1 MGDGSALDEK
11 NILITGGTGQFGN
24 NFVEYVFTHFSPKK
38 IIILSRDEKKQEAM
52 RERYR
57 AYAEQ
62 LRFFIGDVR
71 DLGRLK
77 RAFEGVDYVIHAA
90 AMKDIEACEYN
101 PQEAVKT
108 DIGGTQN
115 VIEAALDTH
124 VKKVIALSTDK
135 AVNPISLYGGV
146 KFVSDR
152 LMIAA
157 NSYSGHGTTAF
168 SVVRYS
174 NVAGSQGS
182 VIPVYRKLIKE
193 GNIEFPITDFRM
205 TRFWTEPTIG
215 VTMVLHGIEKANGGE
230 IFIAKSPSYKITDL
244 AEAMLPGC
252 RMREVGLR
260 DGEKLSEIMVTKEE
274 AEYAYEYQDFYVVYP
289 FGRGFSQR
297 EVIAGGVKLER
308 GFEYSSNNNTQWLSC
323 ERIRE
328 LLEKVVECGDE

>member
-1 MGDGSALDEK
+1 MGSKNALDGK
-11 NILITGGTGQFGN
+11 TILITGGTGQFGN
-24 NFVEYVFTHFSPKK
+24 SFVEYAFTHLSLKK

-52 RERYR
+52 RERYS
-57 AYAEQ
+57 AYAEK

-90 AMKDIEACEYN
+90 AMKDIAACEYN

-108 DIGGTQN
+108 NISGTQN

-146 KFVSDR
+146 KFLSDR
-152 LMIAA
+152 LIIAA
-157 NSYSGHGTTAF
+157 NSYSGYGTTMF

-174 NVAGSQGS
+174 NVAGSKGS
-182 VIPVYRKLIKE
+182 VIPVFRKLIAK
-193 GNIEFPITDFRM
+193 GNTELPITDFRM
-205 TRFWTEPTIG
+205 TRFWTEPMVG
-215 VTMVLHGIEKANGGE
+215 VSMVLHGIEKANGGE
-230 IFIAKSPSYKITDL
+230 IFIAKAPSYKITDL
-244 AEAMLPGC
+244 AEAMLPRC
-252 RMREVGLR
+252 RMQEVGLR
-260 DGEKLSEIMVTKEE
+260 EGEKLSEIMITKEE
-274 AEYAYEYQDFYVVYP
+274 AEYAYEYKDFYVVYP
-289 FGRGFSQR
+289 FGRGFSKR
-297 EVIAGGVKLER
+297 EIIAGGVKLER

-328 LLEKVVECGDE
+328 LLKTVVEC